1 MSKMKTVNLTQA
13 VTVTLD
19 DSTKVT
25 VPAGISAQ
33 PAAVAD
39 HWYVQAHHVKEGP
52 PGPGTYEYA
61 VALRKVADAKTA
73 DAKDAEAQAAEAE
86 HLWKEAAAA
95 SAKAAAEA
103 QEPEEGEQEG
113 EEQPDPADSEE
124 LAEEVEAEE
133 PEFAPKPEVKTGKK
147 RPALAK

>member
-25 VPAGISAQ
+25 VPVGISAQ
-33 PAAVAD
+33 PAAIAD

-61 VALRKVADAKTA
+61 VAMRKVADAKTA

-103 QEPEEGEQEG
+103 QEPEEGE
-113 EEQPDPADSEE
+113 EQPDPADSEE
-124 LAEEVEAEE
+124 LAEEVAADE
-133 PEFAPKPEVKTGKK
+133 PAPKPETKTVKK